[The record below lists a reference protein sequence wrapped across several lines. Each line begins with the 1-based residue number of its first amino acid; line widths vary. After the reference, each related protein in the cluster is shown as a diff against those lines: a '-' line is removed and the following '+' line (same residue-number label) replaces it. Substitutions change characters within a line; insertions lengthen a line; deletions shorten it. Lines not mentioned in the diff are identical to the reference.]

1 MMMTVLLCW
10 SQLCSRIIMLVAM
23 VYVEESV
30 TNIRY
35 QYLSTSSVTNID
47 DEEF

>member
-1 MMMTVLLCW
+1 
-10 SQLCSRIIMLVAM
+10 MLVAM